1 MWAYNDSKCKEQ
13 IRAYKNDYKS
23 KYCRGLDPEFV
34 VRKVNPVDRVWVLNP
49 SHSSEDV
56 INKKNEGI
64 KFVQLIPGEDHS
76 NIITELQE
84 EINMAL
90 GGELI

>member
-1 MWAYNDSKCKEQ
+1 M
-13 IRAYKNDYKS
+13 
-23 KYCRGLDPEFV
+23 
-34 VRKVNPVDRVWVLNP
+34 RKVNPVDRVWVLNP

-76 NIITELQE
+76 NIITESK
-84 EINMAL
+84 NMQ
-90 GGELI
+90 LIVLIQF

>member
-1 MWAYNDSKCKEQ
+1 M
-13 IRAYKNDYKS
+13 
-23 KYCRGLDPEFV
+23 
-34 VRKVNPVDRVWVLNP
+34 RKVNPVDRVWVLNP

>member
-1 MWAYNDSKCKEQ
+1 M
-13 IRAYKNDYKS
+13 
-23 KYCRGLDPEFV
+23 
-34 VRKVNPVDRVWVLNP
+34 DRVWVLNP